1 MSGRVLASV
10 DVLAEFPELAIIEVL
25 DGALAVTAN
34 ALLAAHAELGSG
46 DFATEIPDV
55 SVAAC
60 LADAML
66 TNLTAMQAAIDRY
79 RAYVLNADARRRCA
93 PPRPF

>member
-1 MSGRVLASV
+1 MSRRTPTPF
-10 DVLAEFPELAIIEVL
+10 DLAEFPELGVIEVL
-25 DGALAVTAN
+25 DGALDVTAT
-34 ALLAAHAELGSG
+34 ALLAAHAELGAG
-46 DFATEIPDV
+46 DFVSEIPDA

-60 LADAML
+60 LADAVL
-66 TNLTAMQAAIDRY
+66 TNLSALQTVIDRY